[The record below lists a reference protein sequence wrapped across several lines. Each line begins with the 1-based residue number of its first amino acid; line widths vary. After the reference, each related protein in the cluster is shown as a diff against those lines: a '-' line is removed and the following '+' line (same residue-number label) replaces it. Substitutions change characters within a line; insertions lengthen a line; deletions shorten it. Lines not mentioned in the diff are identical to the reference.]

1 MNADGTNVRQL
12 TNNPANDGMGAGAW
26 GGGPVWSPNG
36 KLIAFESDR
45 AGKPEIFTLTLAT
58 GRIRRVT
65 SSSGSNVTPAISPD
79 GKRIAFS
86 SNRSGGDFDIYT
98 VGLHGEDLIR
108 VSNAPSNDFQPDWV
122 S

>member
-1 MNADGTNVRQL
+1 
-12 TNNPANDGMGAGAW
+12 MGAGAW

-58 GRIRRVT
+58 GKVTRVT
-65 SSSGSNVTPAISPD
+65 SSKGSNVTPAISPD

-86 SNRSGGDFDIYT
+86 SDRGGGDFDIYT

-108 VSNAPSNDFQPDWV
+108 VSNAPSNDYQPDWV